1 MIFQNFKVCLREYN
15 SRCYAPIYFCNKR
28 HLPFFI
34 LQSSIYWWICTVIR
48 YLIKVSVWRQRAWSF
63 YRTLY
68 FILPPYSA
76 LLYHSI
82 TQYIAAKKG
91 KIQYWKS
98 NPSWRIEM
106 FIWWG
111 WEKCNGDILFTTF
124 FFKDEDFN
132 EWRNSLFLASSQCL
146 LKRHLAKI
154 DVMQCIINLS

>member
-1 MIFQNFKVCLREYN
+1 MIFQSFKVCLREYN
-15 SRCYAPIYFCNKR
+15 SRCYALVYFCNKR
-28 HLPFFI
+28 HLPIFI
-34 LQSSIYWWICTVIR
+34 LQFNIYWWICTVIR
-48 YLIKVSVWRQRAWSF
+48 YLIKGSVWRQRAWSF

-68 FILPPYSA
+68 FILPPCSA

-111 WEKCNGDILFTTF
+111 RFGRNRNVLYYARLFSRK
-124 FFKDEDFN
+124 KDEDFN
-132 EWRNSLFLASSQCL
+132 EEIR
-146 LKRHLAKI
+146 
-154 DVMQCIINLS
+154 